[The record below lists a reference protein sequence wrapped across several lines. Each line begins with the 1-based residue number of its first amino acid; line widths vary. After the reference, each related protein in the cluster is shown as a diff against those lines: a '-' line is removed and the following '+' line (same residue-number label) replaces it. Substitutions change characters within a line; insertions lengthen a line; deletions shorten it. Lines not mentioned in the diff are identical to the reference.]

1 MNIRY
6 VLYAL
11 VLLCAGSAPAFAYPG
26 KVALAYPVV
35 DIIVDGDLN
44 DWPADWVRY
53 PILHKEEG
61 APLVGAGDFSGEFLV
76 GYSEDENA
84 LYIAVDI
91 RDDSVVRDPFGQGG
105 QEWNRQDGCE
115 LYLFG
120 HKPGQT
126 APTQYRHWG
135 DDLGIYGPGSLAEV
149 QSAVEWRDDGYR
161 FEWRIDLTAASGQR
175 VQLHSGMQLGF
186 DLSMWDRDVQGAP
199 SWMAWS
205 KGVGKY
211 QRTDRLGNLVL
222 VPADASI
229 GDVLAQLDAVNEGRE
244 GPLGRPSAVNT
255 GFSAGYQMFF
265 SGVLLSITFLHFLL
279 FLFNRSTR
287 ANLFYALYTAAIG
300 AAIFSGLQLEF
311 HSYMDPLMVRVAKE
325 TAILVINLFGLIFL
339 FALFSH
345 VPKRFYFELV
355 VFIIPATLGTLILL
369 NFDSQGITPFDG
381 AFEVNRLALRIT
393 NLFLL
398 VETVLALIGGVRR
411 RQQGAWIIGI
421 GFIVFAANVSPL
433 VYATE
438 TDVTAL
444 YWVLIPLVS
453 MSVYLARSVAQTNQE
468 LQQRLLQV
476 EELSAKTQEQYEQIQ
491 EQNAQIQEANRLKSD
506 FLARMSHDLRT
517 PMNAIIGYTRI
528 LLRKSVGVLDERQ
541 YKNLQ
546 NVQISANTLLEL
558 INDILD
564 LSKIEAGR
572 VELRVAEVDLKML
585 VEECAHSVESLLK
598 PGVELRCVLEDLPP
612 FDTDEDRV
620 RRVLMNLLSN
630 SVKFTEEGYVEI
642 SLKAKGGGVAL
653 GVTDTGIG
661 IPKADLPHIFDEFRQ
676 VDKQNGARH
685 QGTGL
690 GLAIVK
696 KSAEI
701 LGGEI
706 AVASEE
712 GVGSVFTLRLPKI
725 RSVENKRD
733 ERDTVDA

>member
-1 MNIRY
+1 MNIRC

-11 VLLCAGSAPAFAYPG
+11 VLLCVGSVPVSAFPG

-35 DIIVDGDLN
+35 DIAVDGDLS
-44 DWPADWVRY
+44 DWPADLVRY
-53 PILHKEEG
+53 PILYQEDG
-61 APLVGAGDFSGEFLV
+61 AALVGAGDFQGEFLV
-76 GYSEDENA
+76 GYNEGENA
-84 LYIAVDI
+84 LYVAVDI
-91 RDDSVVRDPFGQGG
+91 LDDSVVREPVEQAG

-126 APTQYRHWG
+126 VPTQYRLWG
-135 DDLGIYGPGSLAEV
+135 DDLGLYGPGSLAEV
-149 QSAVEWRDDGYR
+149 QFAAQWRDDGYR
-161 FEWRIDLTAASGQR
+161 FEWRVDLAKASGGR
-175 VQLHSGMQLGF
+175 IQLHSGMQLGF
-186 DLSMWDRDVQGAP
+186 DLSMWDRDASGAP

-211 QRTDRLGNLVL
+211 QRTDRIGNLIL
-222 VPADASI
+222 VPTAASI
-229 GDVLAQLDAVNEGRE
+229 GDVIEQLDAINEGRE
-244 GPLGRPSAVNT
+244 GPLGNPSAVGT

-265 SGVLLSITFLHFLL
+265 SGVLLAITFLHFLL
-279 FLFNRSTR
+279 FLFNRATR

-339 FALFSH
+339 FALFNH

-369 NFDSQGITPFDG
+369 NFDSQGIIPFNG
-381 AFEVNRLALRIT
+381 AFEINRLVLRIT

-421 GFIVFAANVSPL
+421 GFIFFAANVSPL

-468 LQQRLLQV
+468 LHQRLLQV

-517 PMNAIIGYTRI
+517 PMNGIIGYTRI

-546 NVQISANTLLEL
+546 NVQVSANSLLEL

-572 VELRVAEVDLKML
+572 VELKVAQVDLKAL
-585 VEECAHSVESLLK
+585 VEECAHSVEPLLS
-598 PGVELRCVLEDLPP
+598 PGVELRCALDELPP
-612 FDTDEDRV
+612 FYTDEDRV
-620 RRVLMNLLSN
+620 RRALMNLLSN
-630 SVKFTEEGYVEI
+630 SVKFTEQGYVEV
-642 SLKAKGGGVAL
+642 SLKAKGAGVAL

-661 IPKADLPHIFDEFRQ
+661 IPQADLPHIFDEFRQ

-696 KSAEI
+696 KSAEM
-701 LGGEI
+701 LGGKI

-712 GVGSVFTLRLPKI
+712 GVGSVFTLRLPSLESE
-725 RSVENKRD
+725 RREVRD
-733 ERDTVDA
+733 IADA